1 VGELDTNLMEKP
13 IVLKSKQ
20 LPRRL
25 RTLAQ
30 CLAASVVLALLTYFG
45 FAIQINLLTI
55 GLLYL
60 LIVVAVASLFGFWQA
75 SLISLLAVACLDYF
89 FLPPIFHFDIA
100 DPQDWVALATFE
112 VMALAIS
119 RLHGRERRVA
129 REAVIH
135 RAGMEQLYELSRS
148 TLLLDLHQPPGPQL
162 AVLIHRIFDT
172 RAVALYDAVIGGCM
186 NLSCLDRMGNW
197 DAGEED
203 LARECYLRG
212 TSQDD
217 SSTQTWQRVLQ
228 AGHGPVGALVVRGK
242 LSPLVV
248 DALASLAAI
257 AIDRRQWVDKEERAE
272 NAKKGEQLRATVL
285 DALAHQLK
293 TPLTAVQTASSGL
306 LELGGLTESQ
316 CNLVTLINGEAVR
329 LNELCT
335 RLLKAV
341 KLDARQV
348 GLEADDV
355 VILDLVSEVL
365 ARYPVEQERNSIQV
379 EVENPSLT
387 VRADRGLLAMIL
399 AQYIDNARK
408 YSKAGTPIAIAA
420 RASQTEFLISV
431 HNFGST
437 IRIEDRERI
446 FERFY
451 RSPELKDVVPGTGI
465 GLSVVR
471 KAAEAHHGHVWV
483 ISDDKVGTTF
493 YLSLPIDAR
502 RTY

>member
-1 VGELDTNLMEKP
+1 MVNPVVSG
-13 IVLKSKQ
+13 SKR

-25 RTLAQ
+25 RTLSQ
-30 CLAASVVLALLTYFG
+30 CLTASVVLALLTYFG
-45 FAIQINLLTI
+45 FALQINLLTI

-112 VMALAIS
+112 ATALAIS
-119 RLHGRERRVA
+119 RLHGRERRIAKEV
-129 REAVIH
+129 VIH

-162 AVLIHRIFDT
+162 AVLIHRIFDL
-172 RAVALYDAVIGGCM
+172 RAVALYDM
-186 NLSCLDRMGNW
+186 NLSRQYRMGDW

-203 LARECYLRG
+203 LAKECYLRG

-217 SSTQTWQRVLQ
+217 SSTQTWQRVLL
-228 AGHGPVGALVVRGK
+228 AGPGPVGALVVRGK
-242 LSPLVV
+242 LSPLVI
-248 DALASLAAI
+248 DALTSLAAI
-257 AIDRRQWVDKEERAE
+257 AIDRYQWFEKEERAE
-272 NAKKGEQLRATVL
+272 TAKKGEQLRTAVL
-285 DALAHQLK
+285 DALAHELK

-306 LELGGLTESQ
+306 LELGGLSEPQS
-316 CNLVTLINGEAVR
+316 NLVTLINGEAVR

-335 RLLKAV
+335 KLLKAV
-341 KLDARQV
+341 KLDSRQV

-365 ARYPVEQERNSIQV
+365 ARYPVEQERNSIHV

-387 VRADRGLLAMIL
+387 VRADRELLAMIL
-399 AQYIDNARK
+399 AQFIDNARK
-408 YSKAGTPIAIAA
+408 YSTAGTPITIGA

-431 HNFGST
+431 RSFGST

-451 RSPELKDVVPGTGI
+451 RSPELKDAISGTGI

-483 ISDDKVGTTF
+483 ISDVKEGTTF
-493 YLSLPIDAR
+493 FLSLPIDAR
-502 RTY
+502 RKY

>member
-1 VGELDTNLMEKP
+1 
-13 IVLKSKQ
+13 
-20 LPRRL
+20 
-25 RTLAQ
+25 
-30 CLAASVVLALLTYFG
+30 
-45 FAIQINLLTI
+45 
-55 GLLYL
+55 
-60 LIVVAVASLFGFWQA
+60 
-75 SLISLLAVACLDYF
+75 
-89 FLPPIFHFDIA
+89 
-100 DPQDWVALATFE
+100 
-112 VMALAIS
+112 
-119 RLHGRERRVA
+119 
-129 REAVIH
+129 
-135 RAGMEQLYELSRS
+135 
-148 TLLLDLHQPPGPQL
+148 
-162 AVLIHRIFDT
+162 
-172 RAVALYDAVIGGCM
+172 
-186 NLSCLDRMGNW
+186 
-197 DAGEED
+197 
-203 LARECYLRG
+203 
-212 TSQDD
+212 
-217 SSTQTWQRVLQ
+217 
-228 AGHGPVGALVVRGK
+228 VVRGK

-257 AIDRRQWVDKEERAE
+257 AIDRHQWFDKEERAE

-348 GLEADDV
+348 GLEEDDV

-365 ARYPVEQERNSIQV
+365 AKYPVEQERNSIQV
-379 EVENPSLT
+379 AVENPSLK
-387 VRADRGLLAMIL
+387 VCADRELLAMIL
-399 AQYIDNARK
+399 AQFIDNARK
-408 YSKAGTPIAIAA
+408 YSTAGTPITITA

-451 RSPELKDVVPGTGI
+451 RSPELKDSVPGTGI

-483 ISDDKVGTTF
+483 ISDVKEGTTF
-493 YLSLPIDAR
+493 FLSLPIDAR